1 MILLVVSAVS
11 GTGKSTLIRELRAR
25 HPKLQLSVSHTTRAP
40 REGEVD
46 GVHYHFVTRE
56 RFEAMIEADEFVEHE
71 AYAGNLYGTARSTIE
86 AARARGEDLA
96 FDIEVVGAG
105 NIERAYPDAIT
116 CFILPPTW
124 AEVEG
129 RLRAR
134 GTETEASI
142 ARRLARGRDE
152 MEAARGFQYLVEND
166 DLQVAV
172 DHLDAIYRAAGL
184 RRSAGEGRLDA
195 LLREAR

>member
-1 MILLVVSAVS
+1 
-11 GTGKSTLIRELRAR
+11 
-25 HPKLQLSVSHTTRAP
+25 
-40 REGEVD
+40 
-46 GVHYHFVTRE
+46 
-56 RFEAMIEADEFVEHE
+56 
-71 AYAGNLYGTARSTIE
+71 
-86 AARARGEDLA
+86 
-96 FDIEVVGAG
+96 VVGAG

-116 CFILPPTW
+116 CFILPPSW
-124 AEVEG
+124 AEVEA

-134 GTETEASI
+134 GSETEASI

-152 MEAARGFQYLVEND
+152 MEAARQFQYLVEND

-184 RRSAGEGRLDA
+184 RRSAGERRLDA